1 MITSVNHMLVIS
13 YPTQM
18 VGRYAYTVQIE
29 GEKTSG
35 RKQGLTAERTGA
47 LIMQEKS
54 EELLL
59 SRIEVV
65 GMREEDARK
74 GKEERGCKQIF
85 N

>member
-35 RKQGLTAERTGA
+35 RKQGERTGA

-54 EELLL
+54 KDLLL

-65 GMREEDARK
+65 GLREEDATK
-74 GKEERGCKQIF
+74 GKEERECKQIF

>member
-1 MITSVNHMLVIS
+1 ML
-13 YPTQM
+13 TH
-18 VGRYAYTVQIE
+18 TVQIE

-35 RKQGLTAERTGA
+35 RKQGLTAVRTGA
-47 LIMQEKS
+47 VMQEKS
-54 EELLL
+54 EELLLL

-74 GKEERGCKQIF
+74 GKEERGCKQSF

>member
-1 MITSVNHMLVIS
+1 
-13 YPTQM
+13 M
-18 VGRYAYTVQIE
+18 VCLHSTDRRRKDF
-29 GEKTSG
+29 GEEART
-35 RKQGLTAERTGA
+35 TMAVRTGA
-47 LIMQEKS
+47 VMREKS

>member
-47 LIMQEKS
+47 LVMQGII
-54 EELLL
+54 
-59 SRIEVV
+59 IEQ
-65 GMREEDARK
+65 D
-74 GKEERGCKQIF
+74 
-85 N
+85 

>member
-1 MITSVNHMLVIS
+1 ML
-13 YPTQM
+13 TH
-18 VGRYAYTVQIE
+18 TVQIE

-35 RKQGLTAERTGA
+35 RKQGLTAVRTGA
-47 LIMQEKS
+47 VVQEKS

-65 GMREEDARK
+65 GMREEE

>member
-1 MITSVNHMLVIS
+1 ML
-13 YPTQM
+13 TH
-18 VGRYAYTVQIE
+18 TVQIE

-35 RKQGLTAERTGA
+35 RKQGLTAVGTGA
-47 LIMQEKS
+47 VMQEKS

-59 SRIEVV
+59 SRIKVV

-74 GKEERGCKQIF
+74 GKEERGCKQSF